1 MIRCCWHRPP
11 IERSAQQDSGTARSV
26 YYLDLLVIGLV
37 WGCTYAMMALGLTL
51 VYGLL
56 RVLHVAQATVFT
68 LGAYAGL
75 LTVNAS
81 GSMALGFLA
90 AIAASCLA
98 GVAMY
103 RWVYEPVLDKP
114 PFVPLVASIGLLIA
128 MEDGFRLIF
137 GPYGLSFDHNP
148 WFASMMGVAGI
159 QINGVQLVMVIAAIV
174 SIAVLAWVASSTRLG
189 VGLRATVTDPAM
201 AESFGVNRVQVRTV
215 TFLVASALAGVSGLL
230 VGMLNNLVEPGMGGL
245 IAYKGLAII
254 VLGGLGSVSGT
265 LVASVLFGLIESFGT
280 VMLDQIMDRDAVA
293 FLFMLVM
300 LLLRPQGLLG
310 KGR

>member
-1 MIRCCWHRPP
+1 M
-11 IERSAQQDSGTARSV
+11 
-26 YYLDLLVIGLV
+26 YYLYLLVIGLV

-56 RVLHVAQATVFT
+56 RILHVAQATVFT

-75 LTVNAS
+75 LVANGT
-81 GSMALGFLA
+81 GSLALAFAA
-90 AIAASCLA
+90 AIGAACLA
-98 GVAMY
+98 GVVIY

-128 MEDGFRLIF
+128 MEDGFRLVF
-137 GPYGLSFDHNP
+137 GPYGLSFTNNP
-148 WFASMMGVAGI
+148 WFATMLGVAGI
-159 QINGVQLVMVIAAIV
+159 QINLVQAVLVITAVL
-174 SIAVLAWVASSTRLG
+174 SIGVLAWVASSTRLG

-201 AESFGVNRVQVRTV
+201 AESFGVNRVQVRTA

-265 LVASVLFGLIESFGT
+265 LLASILFGLIESFGT
-280 VMLDQIMDRDAVA
+280 VMLDQVMDRDAVA
-293 FLFMLVM
+293 FLFMLLM
-300 LLLRPQGLLG
+300 LLVRPQGLLG
-310 KGR
+310 KAR

>member
-1 MIRCCWHRPP
+1 
-11 IERSAQQDSGTARSV
+11 V

-56 RVLHVAQATVFT
+56 RILHVAQATVFT

-75 LTVNAS
+75 LAANAT
-81 GSMALGFLA
+81 GSIAVAFVA
-90 AIAASCLA
+90 AIAAACLA
-98 GVAMY
+98 GVMIY

-137 GPYGLSFDHNP
+137 GPYGLSFQNNP
-148 WFASMMGVAGI
+148 WFSSMVGVAGI
-159 QINGVQLVMVIAAIV
+159 QINLVQAVLVVAAVTSIAA
-174 SIAVLAWVASSTRLG
+174 LAWIASSTRLG

-201 AESFGVNRVQVRTV
+201 AESFGVNRVQVRTA

-265 LVASVLFGLIESFGT
+265 LAASILFGLIESFGT

>member
-1 MIRCCWHRPP
+1 
-11 IERSAQQDSGTARSV
+11 
-26 YYLDLLVIGLV
+26 
-37 WGCTYAMMALGLTL
+37 L

-56 RVLHVAQATVFT
+56 RILHVAQATVFT

-75 LTVNAS
+75 LVANAT
-81 GSMALGFLA
+81 GSLALAFVA
-90 AIAASCLA
+90 AIVSACVV
-98 GVAMY
+98 GVLIY

-137 GPYGLSFDHNP
+137 GPYGLSFTSNP
-148 WFASMMGVAGI
+148 WFATMVGFGGI
-159 QINGVQLVMVIAAIV
+159 QINLVQAVLVITAVV
-174 SIAVLAWVASSTRLG
+174 SIGVLGWVASSTRLG

-201 AESFGVNRVQVRTV
+201 AESFGVNRVQVRTA

-265 LVASVLFGLIESFGT
+265 LLASVLFGLIESFGT
-280 VMLDQIMDRDAVA
+280 VMLDQVMDRDAVA
-293 FLFMLVM
+293 FLFMLLM
-300 LLLRPQGLLG
+300 LLVRPQGLLG

>member
-1 MIRCCWHRPP
+1 M
-11 IERSAQQDSGTARSV
+11 

-56 RVLHVAQATVFT
+56 RILHVAQATVFT

-75 LTVNAS
+75 LVANAT
-81 GSMALGFLA
+81 GSLALAFVA
-90 AIAASCLA
+90 AIASACVA
-98 GVAMY
+98 GVLIY
-103 RWVYEPVLDKP
+103 RWVYEAVLDKP

-137 GPYGLSFDHNP
+137 GPYGLSFTSNP
-148 WFASMMGVAGI
+148 WFATMIGLGGI
-159 QINGVQLVMVIAAIV
+159 QINLVQAVLVITAVL
-174 SIAVLAWVASSTRLG
+174 SIGVLAWVASSTRLG

-201 AESFGVNRVQVRTV
+201 AESFGVNRVQVRTA

-265 LVASVLFGLIESFGT
+265 LLASVLFGLIESFGT
-280 VMLDQIMDRDAVA
+280 VMLDQVMDRDAVA
-293 FLFMLVM
+293 FLFMLLM
-300 LLLRPQGLLG
+300 LLVRPQGLLG
-310 KGR
+310 KAR

>member
-1 MIRCCWHRPP
+1 M
-11 IERSAQQDSGTARSV
+11 
-26 YYLDLLVIGLV
+26 YYLDLLAIGLV

-56 RVLHVAQATVFT
+56 RILHVAQATVFT

-75 LTVNAS
+75 LVANAT
-81 GSMALGFLA
+81 GSLALAFVA
-90 AIAASCLA
+90 AIAAACVA
-98 GVAMY
+98 GVLIY
-103 RWVYEPVLDKP
+103 RWVYEAVLDKP

-137 GPYGLSFDHNP
+137 GPYGLSFTSNP
-148 WFASMMGVAGI
+148 WFATMIGLGGI
-159 QINGVQLVMVIAAIV
+159 QINLVQAVLVITAVL
-174 SIAVLAWVASSTRLG
+174 SIGVLAWVASSTRLG

-201 AESFGVNRVQVRTV
+201 AESFGVNRVQVRTA

-265 LVASVLFGLIESFGT
+265 LLASVLFGLIESFGT
-280 VMLDQIMDRDAVA
+280 VMLDQVMDRDAVA
-293 FLFMLVM
+293 FLFMLLM
-300 LLLRPQGLLG
+300 LLVRPQGLLG
-310 KGR
+310 KAR